1 MSSTIYEGQ
10 VEDVARSQTS
20 PPKST
25 TNANLNASG
34 SNTGSGSSKPAV
46 QRHRASIACASCRDR
61 RIRCVV
67 PPGENEC
74 TQCKRSKTECV
85 IKNDDER
92 RRPISKAYMSSL
104 TDRVAMLE
112 GLLQESGK
120 DIPPADYPPKIRA
133 DTVASQ
139 QTTSNTDNPPNQNAP
154 PPPQNTTPRSL
165 ADDSTD
171 GGENGYQND
180 NNMSNSVIDSHPA
193 PRISASKKEGLVHML
208 LSTRGHLSFD
218 QLSGRLRFFGP
229 ASNFHIYADNN
240 NEPDLRESPEQV
252 RRTERIIRSLTIE
265 THDYLM
271 NLFWEYYNS
280 VLHIVHKDAF
290 NEEMQC
296 GNNKYYS
303 GFLHISILA
312 MGYRFADLE
321 REDMRKITLGNRE
334 CTLHREA
341 KYMMDMELE
350 RPGGIPSVQ
359 AFLLLGDLECG
370 VGRDNT
376 GWMYAGMANR
386 LCFDL
391 GLHLDC
397 QNDGLPEK
405 EIQIR
410 HMTLF
415 ACVIYDKYWALFLG
429 RPTGIKSQDLEM
441 YRLSHQF
448 ASLTA
453 CKPAGVQKSL
463 ETQIYEELLDL
474 MELAGKIAEI
484 RDNPTSHETQDVDKA
499 NAAYLY
505 VMNLD
510 RQLQTWYRRLPDNLV
525 WKPEN
530 IQTAPFSFFLLHQQY
545 HCSLILLHRPWAK
558 YEDPTPPSSDDGY
571 AHPSSD
577 DSPDLDTTDNHSF
590 LSRSICTRQAIRVSR
605 IFWRHRQRF
614 DTRRIFVT
622 GIQHAGTAATALV
635 AALAFIKNVNDRKN
649 NMQYLECLA
658 NALGD
663 MSYTYQP
670 AASMSSILRAVMVE
684 LREADRKTPPPDFRS
699 DFGRGSGSVLIPVR
713 RESTNDNEDLR
724 TFKKRQL
731 SKPSSSRPTNMFAL
745 TPAPVLQQT
754 FAPTPASNPLAFPL
768 DNNSSAGEG
777 YVVITP
783 RSERAAW
790 PSLNGDLNALDYP
803 MAFTGMSGM
812 GTGAT
817 PLTWLGDF
825 GDAGVVAGGMGSGN
839 GGGMGE
845 DDEGEGGERRRE
857 LDFFSF

>member
-1 MSSTIYEGQ
+1 MTSTIFEGTIPETQ
-10 VEDVARSQTS
+10 HVS
-20 PPKST
+20 PPKQPNSH
-25 TNANLNASG
+25 
-34 SNTGSGSSKPAV
+34 SNSSKPAA

-67 PPGENEC
+67 PPGEREC
-74 TQCKRSKTECV
+74 TQCKRSKTEC
-85 IKNDDER
+85 IIRNDDER

-104 TDRVAMLE
+104 TDRVALLE
-112 GLLQESGK
+112 GMLQETGK
-120 DIPPADYPPKIRA
+120 EIPPANYPPKTRA
-133 DTVASQ
+133 DAVASQ
-139 QTTSNTDNPPNQNAP
+139 TNPDQIPNQENNQQNPPQ
-154 PPPQNTTPRSL
+154 QNTTPRSMP
-165 ADDSTD
+165 DESTD
-171 GGENGYQND
+171 GDNGYQND
-180 NNMSNSVIDSHPA
+180 NNMSGSLMEIHPP
-193 PRISASKKEGLVHML
+193 PRIAASKKEGLVHML

-229 ASNFHIYADNN
+229 ASNFHIYADSNSTV
-240 NEPDLRESPEQV
+240 DIRESPEQV

-271 NLFWEYYNS
+271 DLFWEYYNS
-280 VLHIVHKDAF
+280 VLHIVHKEAF
-290 NEEMQC
+290 NEDMQNS
-296 GNNKYYS
+296 NNKYYS
-303 GFLHISILA
+303 GFLHIAILA
-312 MGYRFADLE
+312 MGFRYADLE
-321 REDMRKITLGNRE
+321 REDMKKITLGDRE

-341 KYMMDMELE
+341 KYMLDMELE

-405 EIQIR
+405 EVQIR

-429 RPTGIKSQDLEM
+429 RPTGIKSADLEM
-441 YRLSHQF
+441 YRLSKQF
-448 ASLTA
+448 ACLSA
-453 CKPAGVQKSL
+453 CKPAGIQKSW

-484 RDNPTSHETQDVDKA
+484 RDSGAQTTQDVDKA
-499 NAAYLY
+499 NGAYLY

-510 RQLQTWYRRLPDNLV
+510 RQLQTWYRRLPENLV

-558 YEDPTPPSSDDGY
+558 YEDPTPESSDDG
-571 AHPSSD
+571 HD
-577 DSPDLDTTDNHSF
+577 DDHYMSIDDNHSYM
-590 LSRSICTRQAIRVSR
+590 SRSICTRQAIRVAR
-605 IFWRHRQRF
+605 IFWHHRQRF

-635 AALAFIKNVNDRKN
+635 AALAFIKNVSDRKN

-658 NALGD
+658 SALHD
-663 MSYTYQP
+663 MSSTFQP
-670 AASMSSILRAVMVE
+670 AASMSSILQAVMQE
-684 LREADRKTPPPDFRS
+684 LQNASSKTPPPDLKYW
-699 DFGRGSGSVLIPVR
+699 RGDSMAIPAR
-713 RESTNDNEDLR
+713 RDSTSMESEEAR

-731 SKPSSSRPTNMFAL
+731 SKSSTSARPTNLSTSATSSSMPTSISISDGKF
-745 TPAPVLQQT
+745 PQ
-754 FAPTPASNPLAFPL
+754 TPASSAATASSNPLTNPTTNL
-768 DNNSSAGEG
+768 MLNGNGIENEG
-777 YVVITP
+777 RGDGFVMITP

-790 PSLNGDLNALDYP
+790 PSLSSDLNALDYP
-803 MAFTGMSGM
+803 MTFTGMGM
-812 GTGAT
+812 GNT
-817 PLTWLGDF
+817 PLGWLGME
-825 GDAGVVAGGMGSGN
+825 GGSPFPGSGN
-839 GGGMGE
+839 LNGE
-845 DDEGEGGERRRE
+845 NNGQDGSGQGKNHE